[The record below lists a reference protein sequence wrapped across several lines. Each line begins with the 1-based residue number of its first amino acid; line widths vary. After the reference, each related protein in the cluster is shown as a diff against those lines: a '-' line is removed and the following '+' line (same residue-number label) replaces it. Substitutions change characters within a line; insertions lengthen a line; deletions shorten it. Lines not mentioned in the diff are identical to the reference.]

1 MWEAVLFGVL
11 ATSSLAVG
19 GVVGSYWDAPERVTG
34 VILAFAS
41 GTMVS
46 ALAFELFPE
55 AVELGGVAPAG
66 WGLLAGAATFVVA
79 NTWLD
84 SRVAPPEAAREEA
97 EGTGADTPAEDEAAA
112 AARGDV
118 PDLPGELAGAALQ
131 QREKVQVAAA
141 SGIGLALL
149 AASILDGIPE
159 NLALGVS
166 LLEAS
171 GAGTLTLLVAIFFS
185 NLPEAL
191 GGAVGMRQQGR
202 SRRFA
207 IGVWS
212 ATAVVLAAAVVLG
225 NVALSGAG
233 EGPLAVLLSFAGGAV
248 LASLADTLMPDA
260 YREGGALVAFATAA
274 GFLLSFLIAEI

>member
-1 MWEAVLFGVL
+1 MVADELLERYIEGAG
-11 ATSSLAVG
+11 G
-19 GVVGSYWDAPERVTG
+19 GVS
-34 VILAFAS
+34 AFA
-41 GTMVS
+41 
-46 ALAFELFPE
+46 
-55 AVELGGVAPAG
+55 
-66 WGLLAGAATFVVA
+66 LLAGVT
-79 NTWLD
+79 
-84 SRVAPPEAAREEA
+84 
-97 EGTGADTPAEDEAAA
+97 
-112 AARGDV
+112 
-118 PDLPGELAGAALQ
+118 
-131 QREKVQVAAA
+131 
-141 SGIGLALL
+141 
-149 AASILDGIPE
+149 LDGVPE
-159 NLALGVS
+159 NMALGVS
-166 LLEAS
+166 LLETS
-171 GAGTLTLLVAIFFS
+171 GTGALTLLVAIFFS

-260 YREGGALVAFATAA
+260 YREGGAWVAFATAA